1 MLSSRPLL
9 LALTFAL
16 LAPAAQDAA
25 IERAFDHFYNLEYD
39 EALADFRGAVVAHPD
54 RADLRNN
61 VAQALLYREMFR
73 NGALESEMVSGNNAF
88 LRRPKLNA
96 PPAVET
102 EFMTQIATA
111 IQLSQDRLAKDP
123 NDTGAL
129 YTLGVAY
136 GLRAN
141 YNFLVKKAWTDSLRD
156 AGEARKAHNR
166 VTELD
171 PGNYDARL
179 VQGVHDYVIGSLPTF
194 YRTLG
199 GVFGVRG
206 DRAGGIRTLR
216 SVAQKGKNNKTDAEV
231 LLCALLRREGRPR
244 EALPLLNDLLRRYPR
259 DYLLRFEKEQMYSA
273 IGDKTSALRELDEL
287 VGLKNQKAPGYA
299 NIPDEKILY
308 ERATVEF
315 WYKDLSHALADFQK
329 VTANA
334 KDLDLNTG
342 VLSYMRQG
350 QIYDMTNRHAQAVE
364 AYRKAIA
371 FAPEA
376 DAAKESRR
384 YINYPYRRIG

>member
-1 MLSSRPLL
+1 MPTVRPLL
-9 LALTFAL
+9 LGLVCAL
-16 LAPAAQDAA
+16 LVHAAPEPDV
-25 IERAFDHFYNLEYD
+25 ESAFDHFYNLEYD
-39 EALADFRGAVVAHPD
+39 QALAEFRAAVVAHPGNPE
-54 RADLRNN
+54 LRNN

-96 PPAVET
+96 PAAVEH
-102 EFMTQIATA
+102 EFHTQIATA
-111 IQLSQDRLAKDP
+111 IQLSQDQLAKNP
-123 NDTGAL
+123 NDTAAL
-129 YTLGVAY
+129 YSLGVAY

-141 YNFLVKKAWTDSLRD
+141 YNFLVKKAWSDSLRD

-171 PGNYDARL
+171 PSNYDARL
-179 VQGVHDYVIGSLPTF
+179 VQGVHDYVVGSLPAF
-194 YRTLG
+194 YRALVN
-199 GVFGVRG
+199 VFGVHG
-206 DRAGGIRTLR
+206 DRAGGIRTLQT
-216 SVAQKGKNNKTDAEV
+216 VAAKGKHNKTDAQV

-273 IGDKTSALRELDEL
+273 IGDKAAALQELDQLAEL
-287 VGLKNQKAPGYA
+287 RKEKAAGYGR
-299 NIPDEKILY
+299 IPEEKIVY

-315 WYKDLSHALADFQK
+315 WYNDLGHALEDFKK
-329 VTANA
+329 VTANP

-342 VLSYMRQG
+342 VLAYMRQG
-350 QIYDMTNRHAQAVE
+350 QIYDLTNRHTQAVE
-364 AYRKAIA
+364 AYRRAIA

-384 YINYPYRRIG
+384 YINAPYHRST